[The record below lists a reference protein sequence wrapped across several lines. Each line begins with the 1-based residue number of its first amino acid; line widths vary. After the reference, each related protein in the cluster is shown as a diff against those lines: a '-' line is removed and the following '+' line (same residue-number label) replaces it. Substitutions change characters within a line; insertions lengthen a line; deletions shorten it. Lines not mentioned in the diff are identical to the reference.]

1 MCPNRLRDRRRRA
14 RSEKE
19 AERKRPLRER
29 ARGSKQRLSQRQE
42 TVTHLHTQPAV
53 YTHRTVVSRNMNLGQ
68 TALKQKDQ
76 ARLSSGSKLRK
87 AEREG

>member
-1 MCPNRLRDRRRRA
+1 MCPNRLRDRCRRA

-19 AERKRPLRER
+19 AERKKPLRER
-29 ARGSKQRLSQRQE
+29 ARGSKQRQE
-42 TVTHLHTQPAV
+42 TVTHLHTQPSV

-76 ARLSSGSKLRK
+76 ARLFSGSKLRK